1 MAVPGGPVNA
11 TSEIRV
17 VCVNYSTRSG
27 YAVAR
32 FAHRRPYHPGMADK
46 PRKPLLDWLVYVAVR
61 LTVCVFQAM
70 PDAVARGFADLLAAL
85 AYRVDKRHR
94 KVATENLTF
103 AFPEKSLAEIT
114 QLVKGCYRHFATL
127 VVEIAVLPKKLRVE
141 NWRRYASLVGGDKI
155 LKALLEDRP
164 VLIVTAHFGNWEMA
178 GFVLGLVGFRT
189 HAIARTLDNPHL
201 ERFFKQFR
209 QRTGQAILD
218 KKDDYDRIVST
229 LQAGGKV
236 ATLGDQDA
244 GSKGVFVHFFNRP
257 ASSHKAVALL
267 AMQYDALMLV
277 VGIPRVRSG
286 ERWHYHVIC
295 EDVIDPREYATT
307 GNAVKAI
314 TQRYHDSL
322 EKLIRRYPEQY
333 FWLHRRWKHQPKK

>member
-1 MAVPGGPVNA
+1 
-11 TSEIRV
+11 
-17 VCVNYSTRSG
+17 
-27 YAVAR
+27 
-32 FAHRRPYHPGMADK
+32 MADK
-46 PRKPLLDWLVYVAVR
+46 PRNALLDWLVYATVR
-61 LTVCVFQAM
+61 KAVCVIQAM
-70 PDAVARGFADLLAAL
+70 PDGVARGFADLLAAV

-103 AFPEKSLAEIT
+103 AFPEKTPAEIT
-114 QLVKGCYRHFATL
+114 QLVKGCYRHFAEL

-178 GFVLGLVGFRT
+178 GFALGLVGFRT

-201 ERFFKQFR
+201 ERFFRQFR
-209 QRTGQAILD
+209 QRTGQTILD
-218 KKDDYDRIVST
+218 KNDDYERIVST

-244 GSKGVFVHFFNRP
+244 GSKGVFVNFFNRP
-257 ASSHKAVALL
+257 ASAHKAVALL
-267 AMQYDALMLV
+267 AMQYDAVMLV
-277 VGIPRVRSG
+277 VGTPRVRGG
-286 ERWHYHVIC
+286 ERWHYHIVC
-295 EDVIDPREYATT
+295 EDVIDPRDYATQ

-322 EKLIRRYPEQY
+322 ESLIRRYPEQY
-333 FWLHRRWKHQPKK
+333 FWLHRRWKSQPKKVERSREAKPSA